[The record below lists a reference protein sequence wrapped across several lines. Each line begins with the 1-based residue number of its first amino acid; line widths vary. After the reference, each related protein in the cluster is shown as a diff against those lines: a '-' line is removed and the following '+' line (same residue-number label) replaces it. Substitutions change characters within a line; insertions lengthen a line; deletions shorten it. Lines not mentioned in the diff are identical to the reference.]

1 MKMNKLQ
8 RSINT
13 STLVIVFSIIF
24 TFILSIYKTN
34 FICLLIPICFSYIVL
49 LLFDII
55 FFYINNKFNKDESD

>member
-1 MKMNKLQ
+1 MNKLQ

-24 TFILSIYKTN
+24 TFILSIYETN
-34 FICLLIPICFSYIVL
+34 FICLFVPICFSYIVL

-55 FFYINNKFNKDESD
+55 VFYINNKFNKDEGD